1 VDTRFRC
8 YRGSVSGFRG
18 FRNPRQTGKQRDA
31 RGQMTREAPF
41 RRRGCR
47 YAPRTSRDARRA
59 FFNASNVFFSEKY
72 GEPRRACT
80 TDPSRVRSHCLFQST
95 RSKCRRRF
103 REESTISES
112 RAAVWS
118 FRAMWQCPS
127 KTSGARRAAALGGS
141 RARALRYVQ
150 VEEDSRHD
158 EPSPRRGRR
167 DGISRGTRRGGP
179 HAQRR
184 GGGASRDLSRSRVWA
199 HALPRAR
206 GLAPLA
212 AGHRGGGREE
222 DLVPVL
228 PGPRGRGGGRG
239 EPLGDARRAVVVRYD
254 QARGPTVREEL
265 AVPGNRRV
273 ARVRASL
280 AHAPDARARGAGVRR
295 LVKDAHRAVLA
306 PRARYAAARTTP
318 RRRGDANVT
327 PEERPE
333 KPRAD
338 ARRGRPTHS
347 VKY

>member
-1 VDTRFRC
+1 MTPFRSDDAVVGTL
-8 YRGSVSGFRG
+8 RGRHA
-18 FRNPRQTGKQRDA
+18 TRDA
-31 RGQMTREAPF
+31 RFTR
-41 RRRGCR
+41 
-47 YAPRTSRDARRA
+47 RT
-59 FFNASNVFFSEKY
+59 FFLVKNTESP
-72 GEPRRACT
+72 GEPALPTLRAYGL
-80 TDPSRVRSHCLFQST
+80 SVFQST
-95 RSKCRRRF
+95 QSKSRRRF
-103 REESTISES
+103 REEPTISES
-112 RAAVWS
+112 RAAVVVS
-118 FRAMWQCPS
+118 CHVAVPLENVRG
-127 KTSGARRAAALGGS
+127 TRAAALGGS

-212 AGHRGGGREE
+212 AGHRGDGREE

-280 AHAPDARARGAGVRR
+280 AHAPDARARRAGVRR

-306 PRARYAAARTTP
+306 PRARYAPARATP
-318 RRRGDANVT
+318 RRRGDGDVT

-338 ARRGRPTHS
+338 ARRGRRGRANTQRKILTNLVRVS
-347 VKY
+347 RL

>member
-1 VDTRFRC
+1 MK
-8 YRGSVSGFRG
+8 RGSGFRVRIPEPATDRKTERRAWG
-18 FRNPRQTGKQRDA
+18 DDTV
-31 RGQMTREAPF
+31 PF
-41 RRRGCR
+41 RRRGCW

-59 FFNASNVFFSEKY
+59 FHASNVFFSEKY
-72 GEPRRACT
+72 GEPRRACA
-80 TDPSRVRSHCLFQST
+80 TDPSHVRSHCSNRHN
-95 RSKCRRRF
+95 RSLVGGSEKNRRYRN
-103 REESTISES
+103 
-112 RAAVWS
+112 RAPPWS
-118 FRAMWQCPS
+118 FRAMWRCPS

-212 AGHRGGGREE
+212 AGHRGDGREE

-280 AHAPDARARGAGVRR
+280 AHAPDARARRAGVRR

-306 PRARYAAARTTP
+306 PRARYAAARATP
-318 RRRGDANVT
+318 RRRGDGDVT

-338 ARRGRPTHS
+338 ARRGRHGRANTQRKILTNL
-347 VKY
+347 VRL

>member
-1 VDTRFRC
+1 MFVGNTR
-8 YRGSVSGFRG
+8 
-18 FRNPRQTGKQRDA
+18 NTPELTA
-31 RGQMTREAPF
+31 RHGGTHLR
-41 RRRGCR
+41 
-47 YAPRTSRDARRA
+47 
-59 FFNASNVFFSEKY
+59 
-72 GEPRRACT
+72 
-80 TDPSRVRSHCLFQST
+80 L
-95 RSKCRRRF
+95 F
-103 REESTISES
+103 REHRPTGVSDIDS
-112 RAAVWS
+112 RAPPIGFVP
-118 FRAMWQCPS
+118 RASP
-127 KTSGARRAAALGGS
+127 KRLGTRRAAALSGS
-141 RARALRYVQ
+141 RALVLRYAQ

-338 ARRGRPTHS
+338 ARRGRHGRANTQRKILTNLVRVS
-347 VKY
+347 RL